1 MGKTLRNVVL
11 ASVAVLSACTVSET
25 PIPPLQG
32 PSELGLSLTT
42 TANPDVLSQDGAS
55 QSLIVVQAFGANGQP
70 ATNIPFRAEILFAG
84 VVTDFGTLSARTLV
98 TGNDGRASLTYTA
111 PRMISS
117 VDTNTVVTI
126 RLTPSAGDFAGAVPR
141 SVSIRLVPPGT
152 ILPGGPTP
160 NFTITPA
167 APAPFTDVLFD
178 ATTSTAAVGTV
189 ITSYS
194 WSFGDGGTA
203 SGQVVTHR
211 FVPGTYLVTLTVTDS
226 NGIAASKSQQ
236 ITIPAGTPPT
246 ADFVFSPTEPVVN
259 QNIFFNASASRPAV
273 GRRIVRYHWNW
284 GDGESVSRTGPTED
298 HDFTAVDT
306 YTVVLTV
313 TDDVGQTGT
322 KTAQVAV
329 K

>member
-1 MGKTLRNVVL
+1 
-11 ASVAVLSACTVSET
+11 
-25 PIPPLQG
+25 
-32 PSELGLSLTT
+32 
-42 TANPDVLSQDGAS
+42 
-55 QSLIVVQAFGANGQP
+55 
-70 ATNIPFRAEILFAG
+70 
-84 VVTDFGTLSARTLV
+84 
-98 TGNDGRASLTYTA
+98 
-111 PRMISS
+111 
-117 VDTNTVVTI
+117 VVTI
-126 RLTPSAGDFAGAVPR
+126 RLTPSAGDFAGAFTR

-178 ATTSTAAVGTV
+178 ATTSTAAVGTA
-189 ITSYS
+189 ITTYS

-203 SGQVVTHR
+203 SGQVVTHK

-236 ITIPAGTPPT
+236 IIVPAGTPPT
-246 ADFVFSPTEPVVN
+246 ADFVFSPTAPIVN
-259 QNIFFNASASRPAV
+259 QNIFFDASTSKPAV
-273 GRRIVRYHWNW
+273 GRTIVRYQWNW

-298 HDFTAVDT
+298 HDYPEAGT

-313 TDDVGQTGT
+313 TDDVGQKGT
-322 KTAQVAV
+322 KTAQVTV